1 MDINGL
7 YDSLLDCS
15 FRGVIFTVPDSRHEV
30 GRRTARFFF
39 PGQDATSFQDLGEF
53 AGPIRIK
60 GVILG
65 ADYVRRGQALAEA
78 LRAPGP
84 GTLVHP
90 WLGDV
95 QVVLLE
101 PAAISYALAQQR
113 MVTFE
118 AVFARVDVE
127 TPAALD
133 TLSGLMDAADA
144 LKAQARAFLRGLL
157 KPLVMALAAVGY
169 VGGFLSRLGTM
180 WISLAGGA
188 LTGVVSQTLASLPAL
203 GALTAGTAYADSVSD
218 QMAAP
223 PEALAQAANP
233 PIPAAVAAGGDIA
246 TPAATDPRATATLLL
261 AGVSTID
268 AASAD
273 PAPGPVLA
281 VAAQAQMVAALL
293 PVASD
298 IPFVSA
304 QEARAWRD
312 QVVAGIDL
320 AASRAAA
327 LVSLDATSAG
337 GLWRALLAARG
348 AWMADM
354 NQVIGRLPNV
364 VTLNLPAT
372 VPVWLAAQ
380 YLVGD
385 QPARVLE
392 TYHDL
397 IARNDIRHPAM
408 ATGPLEVLEAS
419 L

>member
-1 MDINGL
+1 M
-7 YDSLLDCS
+7 
-15 FRGVIFTVPDSRHEV
+15 
-30 GRRTARFFF
+30 
-39 PGQDATSFQDLGEF
+39 
-53 AGPIRIK
+53 
-60 GVILG
+60 
-65 ADYVRRGQALAEA
+65 
-78 LRAPGP
+78 
-84 GTLVHP
+84 
-90 WLGDV
+90 
-95 QVVLLE
+95 
-101 PAAISYALAQQR
+101 
-113 MVTFE
+113 
-118 AVFARVDVE
+118 
-127 TPAALD
+127 
-133 TLSGLMDAADA
+133 
-144 LKAQARAFLRGLL
+144 
-157 KPLVMALAAVGY
+157 
-169 VGGFLSRLGTM
+169 
-180 WISLAGGA
+180 
-188 LTGVVSQTLASLPAL
+188 
-203 GALTAGTAYADSVSD
+203 
-218 QMAAP
+218 
-223 PEALAQAANP
+223 
-233 PIPAAVAAGGDIA
+233 
-246 TPAATDPRATATLLL
+246 
-261 AGVSTID
+261 
-268 AASAD
+268 
-273 PAPGPVLA
+273 
-281 VAAQAQMVAALL
+281 
-293 PVASD
+293 ASD
-298 IPFVSA
+298 IPVVSA